1 MGIFNDFNLKIW
13 PKWLFRSRFSILG
26 QPPSFA
32 MNRSSAVLIVLL
44 AATAIALLGCG
55 GSDIYKDNDDY
66 TGKLGRIK
74 KESPADIY
82 VKLGIAYLREGQY
95 AVALRKLKQ
104 GLQADPKNA
113 EAHNVIA
120 LLYERLGEARLAEE
134 HYVRAVRFEPENSFV
149 RNAWGSF
156 LCQRKKYAEAEEQFK
171 RAVRNPLYPTPWVAT
186 TNAGLCARRAGDLKK
201 SEQYFR
207 QALTANARFPVALH
221 QMAELSYEQGDY
233 LSSRA
238 YLQRYLA
245 VADHTARTL
254 WLAVRVEDRL
264 GDRNAVASYKIL
276 LRAKFPD
283 APEVQLLREYE
294 QQ

>member
-1 MGIFNDFNLKIW
+1 MSISNRIRA
-13 PKWLFRSRFSILG
+13 RSGMQSTSVPGVAVREWF
-26 QPPSFA
+26 SFA

-55 GSDIYKDNDDY
+55 GSDSYKDSGDD
-66 TGKLGRIK
+66 TGELGRNQ
-74 KESPADIY
+74 KESPAEIY
-82 VKLGIAYLREGQY
+82 VKLGIAYMREGQY

-104 GLQADPKNA
+104 GLEADPKSA

-120 LLYERLGEARLAEE
+120 LLYERLGELHLAQE
-134 HYVRAVRFEPENSFV
+134 HYARAVQLEPENPFV

-156 LCQRKKYAEAEEQFK
+156 LCQQKKYAEAEEQFK
-171 RAVRNPLYPTPWVAT
+171 RAVQNPLYPTPWVAT
-186 TNAGLCARRAGDLKK
+186 TNAGLCARRAGDSAKA
-201 SEQYFR
+201 EQYFR
-207 QALTANARFPVALH
+207 QALSVNARFPVALH
-221 QMAELSYEQGDY
+221 QMAELSYEQDNY

-254 WLAVRVEDRL
+254 WLAVRIEDRL
-264 GDRNAVASYKIL
+264 GDQNAVASHKML